1 MKDNLY
7 IIGKH
12 KFGNATVLCVPK
24 CETMFHILM
33 CTHKL
38 NNVFII

>member
-24 CETMFHILM
+24 CEKFSKAIY
-33 CTHKL
+33 
-38 NNVFII
+38 